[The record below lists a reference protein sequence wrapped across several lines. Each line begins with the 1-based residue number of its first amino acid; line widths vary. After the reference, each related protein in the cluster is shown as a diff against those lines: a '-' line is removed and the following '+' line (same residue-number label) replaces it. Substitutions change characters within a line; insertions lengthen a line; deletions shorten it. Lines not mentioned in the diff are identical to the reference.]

1 MKDINS
7 SRFGK
12 WIYRCNGFQQHNKSV
27 KEFIKWNVGLTGCS
41 RESAKENMNR
51 LMQDEVWD
59 SQCGKFKVV
68 KSTCNYIEGSLNNMV
83 HDKMFDGVVHL
94 SIRMNNGFDHLCDWR
109 DFQNIKND
117 LVGVNYCAIEIY
129 PPEEFLHDTD
139 NVFHLWVF
147 PEGISI
153 PIGWTN
159 RIVDYTKT
167 ATQRGENE

>member
-1 MKDINS
+1 
-7 SRFGK
+7 
-12 WIYRCNGFQQHNKSV
+12 
-27 KEFIKWNVGLTGCS
+27 
-41 RESAKENMNR
+41 
-51 LMQDEVWD
+51 
-59 SQCGKFKVV
+59 
-68 KSTCNYIEGSLNNMV
+68 
-83 HDKMFDGVVHL
+83 MFDGVIHL

-147 PEGISI
+147 PEGVSI